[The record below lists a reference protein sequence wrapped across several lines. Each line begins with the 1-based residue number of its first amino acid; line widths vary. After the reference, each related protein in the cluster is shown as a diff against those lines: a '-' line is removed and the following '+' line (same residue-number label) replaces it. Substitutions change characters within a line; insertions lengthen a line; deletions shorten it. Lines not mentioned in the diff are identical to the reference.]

1 MGDEGRTM
9 DFRVWQL
16 DLVPVP
22 LAARMVHLRA
32 YGMPPPEP
40 HIAEHLDS
48 LAYGLA
54 REGMLYAMAGGEA
67 APRPLAREELACG
80 YFRHGGK
87 ELHFLDERAPILEVA
102 VTRESIER
110 AAEAL
115 RRSRAALR
123 SWAGSWA
130 AAAG

>member
-1 MGDEGRTM
+1 ME
-9 DFRVWQL
+9 FQAWQL

-40 HIAEHLDS
+40 HLAEHLDS

-54 REGMLYAMAGGEA
+54 REGILYAIVGGER
-67 APRPLAREELACG
+67 APRPLAPEELACG

-87 ELHFLDERAPILEVA
+87 ELHFLDERVPICEVA

-115 RRSRAALR
+115 RRSWAALR
-123 SWAGSWA
+123 SWA

>member
-1 MGDEGRTM
+1 M
-9 DFRVWQL
+9 DFRLWQL

-32 YGMPPPEP
+32 YGMPPLEP
-40 HIAEHLDS
+40 HLTEHLDS

-54 REGMLYAMAGGEA
+54 RQGILYAMVGGA
-67 APRPLAREELACG
+67 PAPRPLAAEELACG

-87 ELHFLDERAPILEVA
+87 ELHFLDERAPIFELA
-102 VTRESIER
+102 VTRESIES
-110 AAEAL
+110 AADAL

>member
-1 MGDEGRTM
+1 M
-9 DFRVWQL
+9 DFRLWQL

-40 HIAEHLDS
+40 YLAEHLDS

-54 REGMLYAMAGGEA
+54 REGVLYAMAGEP
-67 APRPLAREELACG
+67 APRRLAPEELACG
-80 YFRHGGK
+80 YFRRGGK

-110 AAEAL
+110 AAEVL
-115 RRSRAALR
+115 RRSRAALK
-123 SWAGSWA
+123 SWA

>member
-1 MGDEGRTM
+1 M

-16 DLVPVP
+16 DLVPVA

-40 HIAEHLDS
+40 HLAEHLDS
-48 LAYGLA
+48 LAYGLV
-54 REGMLYAMAGGEA
+54 REGILYATAGGEA
-67 APRPLAREELACG
+67 PAPRPLAPEELACG
-80 YFRHGGK
+80 FFRHGGK
-87 ELHFLDERAPILEVA
+87 ELHFLDGRAPILELA

-110 AAEAL
+110 AADAL

-123 SWAGSWA
+123 SWSGSWA

>member
-1 MGDEGRTM
+1 M
-9 DFRVWQL
+9 DFRAWQL

-32 YGMPPPEP
+32 YGMPPLEP
-40 HIAEHLDS
+40 HLTEHLDS

-54 REGMLYAMAGGEA
+54 RQGILYAMVGGA
-67 APRPLAREELACG
+67 PAPRSLAAEELACG

-87 ELHFLDERAPILEVA
+87 ELHFLDARAPIFELA
-102 VTRESIER
+102 VTRESIES
-110 AAEAL
+110 AADAL